1 MNNLLILQWELIRGG
16 AGDRGIDVWFAC
28 NETPELMPMPVMLA
42 HKLAMKLAEVRK
54 QDILT
59 YLRPDGKTQVT
70 VEYRD
75 GMPYQVKS
83 VVVSSQHAPDI
94 TLREMR
100 EDIVEKVIKPV
111 IPGEL
116 LDEENVRYFINPTGR
131 FVIGG
136 PMGDTGL
143 TGRKIIVD
151 TYGGTCRHG
160 GGCFSGKDATKVDR
174 SGSYMARYIAKI
186 LLQQDSVIE
195 QKFKLPMSLV
205 FQNLFL
211 FMLIA
216 LVQGKLKIQG
226 SNKLLKNI
234 RSHT

>member
-1 MNNLLILQWELIRGG
+1 ME
-16 AGDRGIDVWFAC
+16 
-28 NETPELMPMPVMLA
+28 
-42 HKLAMKLAEVRK
+42 KLK
-54 QDILT
+54 
-59 YLRPDGKTQVT
+59 VT

-174 SGSYMARYIAKI
+174 SGSYMARYIAKNLVAAGLCDRAEI
-186 LLQQDSVIE
+186 Q
-195 QKFKLPMSLV
+195 LPMSLV